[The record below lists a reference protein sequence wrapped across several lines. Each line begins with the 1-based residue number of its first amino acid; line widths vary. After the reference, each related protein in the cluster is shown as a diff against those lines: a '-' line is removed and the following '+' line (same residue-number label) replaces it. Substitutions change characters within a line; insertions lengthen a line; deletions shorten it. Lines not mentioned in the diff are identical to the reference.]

1 MHHRVGGV
9 VGKGEDVAI
18 LRPVATKAVDAAVV
32 IARALT
38 PLPMQPGWHASLAFS
53 RSVLPQGKDF
63 RYSYQQEVRAAWLPP
78 TADGSRPKL
87 DHIFVTMG
95 RLTDY
100 CELIEL

>member
-9 VGKGEDVAI
+9 AGKGEDVAI

-63 RYSYQQEVRAAWLPP
+63 RYFVSAGGEGCVAAAHRGWIA
-78 TADGSRPKL
+78 TEA
-87 DHIFVTMG
+87 
-95 RLTDY
+95 
-100 CELIEL
+100 